1 MKINIL
7 TSKFHSLLSLSFRKT
22 TNKKVSDEEE
32 LQFLL
37 EWDEDD
43 NVQADGPASNGRD
56 VILTRNTI
64 RHNFVCLV
72 KPREVDLCILFTEVK
87 TEWRRR
93 RNDSS
98 LFGCYV
104 AT

>member
-1 MKINIL
+1 MKIYIL

-64 RHNFVCLV
+64 RHNFVCLE
-72 KPREVDLCILFTEVK
+72 KPQEVDLCKDLYFIH
-87 TEWRRR
+87 
-93 RNDSS
+93 
-98 LFGCYV
+98 
-104 AT
+104 